1 MSRKPCNLENGLL
14 KQILRTEQIQRSFLQ
29 NYYLFDFPWARQC
42 FCKIQRVLHSAN
54 LISTAFLTNK
64 FISNSMLPQK
74 LKTPINEIP
83 AILPIML
90 PKPSSKKKKKK
101 LQKPC
106 QRMDDVIKLDLL
118 CAMICHNKVMRL
130 DTMFMI

>member
-14 KQILRTEQIQRSFLQ
+14 KQNLRTEQIQRSFLQ
-29 NYYLFDFPWARQC
+29 NNYLFDFPWAWQC
-42 FCKIQRVLHSAN
+42 FCKIQMVLHPAN

-90 PKPSSKKKKKK
+90 PKPSTQKKKKI
-101 LQKPC
+101 QKPC

-118 CAMICHNKVMRL
+118 CAMICHNKDMRL
-130 DTMFMI
+130 ETMFMI